1 MFYAAVLCRN
11 LDSGWRTMV
20 WKGKGKERQ
29 AGHHAPLSLS
39 RTIPI
44 CCTSGL
50 PWKSSLGEMSLL
62 LEGKEGEE
70 EKRMKRKTFEKKAHD
85 PRPF

>member
-1 MFYAAVLCRN
+1 M
-11 LDSGWRTMV
+11 
-20 WKGKGKERQ
+20 ERKRERK
-29 AGHHAPLSLS
+29 APRSTQPEQNHSYLLH
-39 RTIPI
+39 IW
-44 CCTSGL
+44 L

>member
-1 MFYAAVLCRN
+1 MFYAVVLCRN
-11 LDSGWRTMV
+11 LDGRWRTMG

-29 AGHHAPLSLS
+29 AGHQAPLSLS

-50 PWKSSLGEMSLL
+50 LCKSSLGKMSLL
-62 LEGKEGEE
+62 LEGKKGEE

-85 PRPF
+85 PRPL